1 MTALPAEEP
10 PPPPLLVPARR
21 ELARFGWVWI
31 AIGGALLGVAIASG
45 SAAELDSGELI
56 LIVILI
62 GLSLGCVLGA
72 LLLARRTGPDI
83 LYYRILDRAPPPP
96 PVPRETPGATTRR
109 IIPPAIALVIG
120 LLVAGF
126 IGAGL
131 ALVLGGQP
139 RDEIGED
146 LPGGALLAAAGWT
159 LTCGAAGL
167 RMASY
172 FARWERLRRAQ
183 VFCRPLKAG
192 TMRPVYWA
200 GRETSGDGGR

>member
-1 MTALPAEEP
+1 M
-10 PPPPLLVPARR
+10 PARQ
-21 ELARFGWVWI
+21 ELARFGWSWV
-31 AIGGALLGVAIASG
+31 ALGAVLLAVAVATG
-45 SAAELDSGELI
+45 SAAELDTGELS

-96 PVPRETPGATTRR
+96 PVPRETPGGTTRR
-109 IIPPAIALVIG
+109 VIPPAIALVIG

-146 LPGGALLAAAGWT
+146 LAGGALLTAGGWT

-172 FARWERLRRAQ
+172 FARWERLRGAR

-200 GRETSGDGGR
+200 ERG